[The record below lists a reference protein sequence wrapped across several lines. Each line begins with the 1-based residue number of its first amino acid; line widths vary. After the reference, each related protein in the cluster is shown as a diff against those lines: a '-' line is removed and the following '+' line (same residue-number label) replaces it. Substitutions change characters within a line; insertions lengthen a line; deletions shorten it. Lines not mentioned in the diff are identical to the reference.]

1 MGGNKKTILLLGKLP
16 PPYMG
21 PSIAT
26 ELLLKSKL
34 SSNFNLLHIDTKVNA
49 DLKNIGK
56 LSFDKIKKNFSI
68 YKNLITVNR
77 NGKPQLAIIPFSQTT
92 IGFIKDSI
100 YIHICL
106 LLKTKVLLHLRGSE
120 FKIWMNR
127 SNHLT
132 RWYVKSTLNKCEG
145 VIVLGNN
152 LKYLFEGYLPE
163 NKIFVCP
170 NGGTY
175 QIPAKNKSNEK
186 IKILYL
192 GNLQPSKGI
201 EDVIDAAKLLHDKS
215 IKCTF
220 DIIGGWRNEEVK
232 NKCLNIVRENELDIN
247 FYSQEESNRKF
258 DLMAQSDIFLFPP
271 RAPEGHPWV
280 IIEAMAS
287 SLPVISTD
295 QGAIIESVIDGENGF
310 IVKTKSP
317 EEIATKIEILI
328 NDENLRNW
336 MSNKSRELYEAKFTE
351 EKMVQRLTD
360 IINKIT
366 A

>member
-1 MGGNKKTILLLGKLP
+1 MSDKKNILLLGKLP

-26 ELLLKSKL
+26 ALLLQSDL
-34 SSNFNLLHIDTKVNA
+34 SRNFNLLHVDTKVNS

-56 LSFDKIKKNFSI
+56 FNFDKLKRNLDI
-68 YKNLITVNR
+68 YKKLIKINKKYR
-77 NGKPQLAIIPFSQTT
+77 PELALIPFSQST

-100 YIHICL
+100 YIYICL
-106 LLKTKVLLHLRGSE
+106 QLKTKVLLHLRGSE

-127 SNHLT
+127 SNALT

-152 LKYLFEGYLPE
+152 LKYLFEEYLPE

-175 QIPAKNKSNEK
+175 DLPVRKKVSDK
-186 IKILYL
+186 IKVLYL

-201 EDVIDAAKLLHDKS
+201 EDVIDAAKILAENNIVCK
-215 IKCTF
+215 F
-220 DIIGGWRNEEVK
+220 DIIGGWRNEEIK
-232 NKCLNIVRENELDIN
+232 NKSLQIVNDNNLDVN
-247 FYSQEESNRKF
+247 FYSQSESNRKF
-258 DLMAQSDIFLFPP
+258 ELMSQSDIFLFPP

-295 QGAIIESVIDGENGF
+295 QGAIVESVIDGENGF
-310 IVKTKSP
+310 IVKSKSP
-317 EEIATKIEILI
+317 EEIANKIAILV
-328 NDENLRNW
+328 NDESLRNS
-336 MSNKSRELYEAKFTE
+336 MSKKSRELYEANFTE
-351 EKMVQRLTD
+351 EKMVQRLTT
-360 IINKIT
+360 IINQIT

>member
-1 MGGNKKTILLLGKLP
+1 MSDKKNILLLGKLP

-26 ELLLKSKL
+26 ALLLQSDL
-34 SSNFNLLHIDTKVNA
+34 SRTFNLLHVDTKVNT

-56 LSFDKIKKNFSI
+56 FNFDKIKKNLAI
-68 YKNLITVNR
+68 YRKLIKINR
-77 NGKPQLAIIPFSQTT
+77 NNKPELALIPFSQTT

-100 YIHICL
+100 YIRICL
-106 LLKTKVLLHLRGSE
+106 LLRTKVLLHLRGSE
-120 FKIWMNR
+120 FKLWMNR
-127 SNHLT
+127 SNALT

-152 LKYLFEGYLPE
+152 LKYLFDGYLPE

-175 QIPAKNKSNEK
+175 QLPVKNKTSDK
-186 IKILYL
+186 ITVLYL

-201 EDVIDAAKLLHDKS
+201 EDVIDAARLLAKRN
-215 IKCTF
+215 INCKF
-220 DIIGGWRNEEVK
+220 DIIGGWRNEEIK
-232 NKCLNIVRENELDIN
+232 KKCLAIVSEHKLDVQ
-247 FYSQEESNRKF
+247 FYSQEESTRKF
-258 DLMAQSDIFLFPP
+258 ELMAQSDIFLFPP

-287 SLPVISTD
+287 SLPIISTN
-295 QGAIIESVIDGENGF
+295 QGAIIESVIDGVNGF
-310 IVKTKSP
+310 IVKSRSP
-317 EEIATKIEILI
+317 DEIASKIEILV
-328 NDENLRNW
+328 NDDNLRNS
-336 MSNKSRELYEAKFTE
+336 MSQKSRELYEANFTE
-351 EKMVQRLTD
+351 EKMVKRLTT
-360 IINKIT
+360 IINQIT

>member
-1 MGGNKKTILLLGKLP
+1 MSDKKNILLLGKLP

-26 ELLLKSKL
+26 ELLLKSDL
-34 SSNFNLLHIDTKVNA
+34 SKIFNLLHVDTKVNT

-56 LSFDKIKKNFSI
+56 FNFDKLKKNISI
-68 YKNLITVNR
+68 YRKLIKINR
-77 NGKPQLAIIPFSQTT
+77 SKKPQLALIPFSQTT

-100 YIHICL
+100 YIRICL
-106 LLKTKVLLHLRGSE
+106 LLNTKVLLHLRGSE
-120 FKIWMNR
+120 FKIWMDR
-127 SNHLT
+127 SSSLT

-152 LKYLFEGYLPE
+152 LKYLFKDYLPE

-175 QIPAKNKSNEK
+175 NLPPHKKTSDK
-186 IKILYL
+186 IKVLYL

-201 EDVIDAAKLLHDKS
+201 EDVIEAAKILSDKKINCS
-215 IKCTF
+215 F
-220 DIIGGWRNEEVK
+220 DVIGGWRNESIK
-232 NKCLNIVRENELDIN
+232 QQCHKIVNDHQLDVN
-247 FYSQEESNRKF
+247 FFSQEQSIRKF
-258 DLMAQSDIFLFPP
+258 ELMAESDIFLFPP

-295 QGAIIESVIDGENGF
+295 QGAIVESVIDGVNGY
-310 IVKTKSP
+310 IVKSKSP
-317 EEIATKIEILI
+317 QEIADKIEILV
-328 NDENLRNW
+328 NDDNLRNS
-336 MSNKSRELYEAKFTE
+336 MSNQSRLLYEANFTE
-351 EKMVQRLTD
+351 EKMVQRLTT
-360 IINKIT
+360 IINQIT

>member
-1 MGGNKKTILLLGKLP
+1 MSNKKNILLLGKLP

-26 ELLLKSKL
+26 ELLLKSDL
-34 SSNFNLLHIDTKVNA
+34 SRNFNLLHVDTKVNT

-56 LSFDKIKKNFSI
+56 LNFDKIKKNISI
-68 YKNLITVNR
+68 YKKLIKINR
-77 NGKPQLAIIPFSQTT
+77 NDKPQLALIPFSQTT

-100 YIHICL
+100 YIRICFL
-106 LLKTKVLLHLRGSE
+106 FGTKVLLHLRGSE

-127 SNHLT
+127 SNRLT

-152 LKYLFEGYLPE
+152 LKYLFKDYLPDA
-163 NKIFVCP
+163 KIFVCP

-175 QIPAKNKSNEK
+175 QLPPK
-186 IKILYL
+186 IKTSNKIKVLYL

-201 EDVIDAAKLLHDKS
+201 EDVIDAARILAERNINCS
-215 IKCTF
+215 F
-220 DIIGGWRNEEVK
+220 DIIGGWRNEEIK
-232 NKCLNIVRENELDIN
+232 NKCLAIVNDYHLDIN
-247 FYSQEESNRKF
+247 FYSQSESVRKF
-258 DLMAQSDIFLFPP
+258 ELMAKSDIFLFPP

-295 QGAIIESVIDGENGF
+295 QGAIVESVIDGENGF
-310 IVKTKSP
+310 IVRSKSP
-317 EEIATKIEILI
+317 EKIAEKIQILA
-328 NDENLRNW
+328 NDENLRNS
-336 MSNKSRELYEAKFTE
+336 MSRKSRELYEANFTE
-351 EKMVQRLTD
+351 EKMVQRLTT
-360 IINKIT
+360 IINQIT

>member
-1 MGGNKKTILLLGKLP
+1 MSNKKNILLLGKLP

-26 ELLLKSKL
+26 ALLLQSDL
-34 SSNFNLLHIDTKVNA
+34 SRTFNLLHVDTKVNT

-56 LSFDKIKKNFSI
+56 FNFDKLKKN
-68 YKNLITVNR
+68 
-77 NGKPQLAIIPFSQTT
+77 LAIYRKLIKINHNNKPELALIPFSQTT

-100 YIHICL
+100 YIRICL
-106 LLKTKVLLHLRGSE
+106 LLRTKVLLHLRGSE

-127 SNHLT
+127 SNFLT
-132 RWYVKSTLNKCEG
+132 RWYVKSTLNRCEG

-152 LKYLFEGYLPE
+152 LRYLFEDYLPE

-175 QIPAKNKSNEK
+175 QLPTKNKSKEK

-201 EDVIDAAKLLHDKS
+201 EDVIDAAKLLHDKN

-220 DIIGGWRNEEVK
+220 DIIGGWRNEEIK
-232 NKCLNIVRENELDIN
+232 KKCLAIVSEHKLDVH
-247 FYSQEESNRKF
+247 FYSQEESTRKF

-295 QGAIIESVIDGENGF
+295 QGAIVESVIDGINGF
-310 IVKTKSP
+310 IVKSKSP
-317 EEIATKIEILI
+317 EEIASKIEILE
-328 NDENLRNW
+328 NDENLRNS
-336 MSNKSRELYEAKFTE
+336 MSNKSRELYEANFTE
-351 EKMVQRLTD
+351 EKMVQRLTS
-360 IINKIT
+360 IINQIT

>member
-1 MGGNKKTILLLGKLP
+1 MSNKKNILLLGKLP

-26 ELLLKSKL
+26 ELLLKSDL
-34 SSNFNLLHIDTKVNA
+34 SRNFNLLHVDTKVNT

-56 LSFDKIKKNFSI
+56 FNFDKIKKNLAI
-68 YKNLITVNR
+68 YKKLIKINR
-77 NGKPQLAIIPFSQTT
+77 NDKPELALIPFSQTT

-106 LLKTKVLLHLRGSE
+106 LLNTKVLLHLRGSE

-127 SNHLT
+127 SNKLT

-152 LKYLFEGYLPE
+152 LKYLFDDYLPE
-163 NKIFVCP
+163 KKILVCP

-175 QIPAKNKSNEK
+175 QLPAKNKTSNK
-186 IKILYL
+186 IKVLYL

-201 EDVIDAAKLLHDKS
+201 EDVIDAAKLLAERN
-215 IKCTF
+215 INCTF
-220 DIIGGWRNEEVK
+220 DIIGGWRNEETK
-232 NKCLNIVRENELDIN
+232 NKCLAIVNDNKLDVH
-247 FYSQEESNRKF
+247 FYSQEESTRKF
-258 DLMAQSDIFLFPP
+258 ELMTQSDIFLFPP

-295 QGAIIESVIDGENGF
+295 QGAIVESVIDGENGF

-317 EEIATKIEILI
+317 EQIADKIAILV
-328 NDENLRNW
+328 NDENLRNS
-336 MSNKSRELYEAKFTE
+336 MSRKSRALYEANFTE
-351 EKMVQRLTD
+351 EKMVQRLTT
-360 IINKIT
+360 IINQIT
-366 A
+366 T